1 MQRLNLIKNQLSQN
15 TTSSTPMEVGQKMW
29 VTKAMDQ
36 LVFESNGSLK
46 GKTLFITG
54 ASRGIGLAIALR
66 AAKDGANIT
75 VAAKTVTQQKTLEGT
90 IFTAAEQIEKLGGK
104 ALPVQC
110 DIRSEESVK
119 KAVQATVDK
128 FGGIDILVN
137 NASAINLS
145 CTEDLDMKRYD
156 LMQNINARGTFLCS
170 KYCLPYLKK
179 SQNAHILTI
188 SPDIKEI
195 VKAKW
200 FKDHVAYSTA
210 KFGMSLCTLGMA
222 EEFRQK
228 GYNNIGVNCLWP
240 KTVVSTAAANNVLGG
255 DALMRV
261 GRIPAVMADA
271 AYIIMTSN
279 AKKTN
284 GNYFYDDEVLLSS
297 GVSDLSVYNYDKNV
311 PQSDLAI
318 DFFISIN

>member
-1 MQRLNLIKNQLSQN
+1 MQRIKLIKNQLS
-15 TTSSTPMEVGQKMW
+15 STPMEIGQKIW
-29 VTKAMDQ
+29 VTKPIDQ
-36 LVFESNGSLK
+36 LVFTKENSLK
-46 GKTLFITG
+46 GKTIFITG

-66 AAKDGANIT
+66 AARDGANIT
-75 VAAKTVTQQKTLEGT
+75 IAAKTVTEQKTLEGT
-90 IFTAAEQIEKLGGK
+90 IYTAAEQIRKAGGN
-104 ALPVQC
+104 ALPIQC
-110 DIRSEESVK
+110 DIRNEESVK
-119 KAVQATVDK
+119 KAVELTVEK
-128 FGGIDILVN
+128 FGGIDILIN

-145 CTEDLDMKRYD
+145 CTEELDMKRYD

-179 SQNAHILTI
+179 STNAHILTI

-195 VKAKW
+195 TKSQW

-222 EEFRQK
+222 EEFKQK

-240 KTVVSTAAANNVLGG
+240 KTVIATAAANNVLGG
-255 DALMRV
+255 DSLMRV
-261 GRIPAVMADA
+261 GRLPSIMADA
-271 AYIIMTSN
+271 AYVIITS
-279 AKKTN
+279 KSSKTT

-297 GVSDLSVYNYDKNV
+297 GLTSADLLKYNYDKSV

-318 DFFISIN
+318 DFFISVN

>member
-1 MQRLNLIKNQLSQN
+1 MERINLIKNQLS
-15 TTSSTPMEVGQKMW
+15 SSTTPMETGQKMW

-36 LVFESNGSLK
+36 FIFSNNGTLK
-46 GKTLFITG
+46 GKTIFITG

-66 AAKDGANIT
+66 AARDGANIT

-90 IFTAAEQIEKLGGK
+90 IFTAAAEIEKAGGK

-110 DIRSEESVK
+110 DIRSDESVK
-119 KAVQATVDK
+119 KAVELTVEK

-145 CTEDLDMKRYD
+145 DTEDLDMKRYD

-170 KYCLPYLKK
+170 KYCLPHLKK
-179 SQNAHILTI
+179 SLNGHILTI

-195 VKAKW
+195 TKSKW

-222 EEFRQK
+222 EEFKQK
-228 GYNNIGVNCLWP
+228 GYNIGVNCLWP
-240 KTVVSTAAANNVLGG
+240 KTVISTAAANNVLGG

-261 GRIPAVMADA
+261 GRVPAVMADA
-271 AYIIMTSN
+271 AYIILTSN
-279 AKKTN
+279 ASKTN

-297 GVSDLSVYNYDKNV
+297 GVTDLGKYNYDKNV
-311 PQSDLAI
+311 PQTDLAI
-318 DFFISIN
+318 DFFISVN

>member
-1 MQRLNLIKNQLSQN
+1 MERINLIKNQLS
-15 TTSSTPMEVGQKMW
+15 STPMETGQKMW
-29 VTKAMDQ
+29 VTKPMDQ
-36 LVFESNGSLK
+36 LVFSNNGSLK
-46 GKTLFITG
+46 GKTIFITG

-75 VAAKTVTQQKTLEGT
+75 VAAKTVTEQKTLEGT
-90 IFTAAEQIEKLGGK
+90 IFTAAEAIKKAGGN

-119 KAVQATVDK
+119 KAIELTVQT
-128 FGGIDILVN
+128 FGGIDILIN

-156 LMQNINARGTFLCS
+156 LMQNVNARGTFLCS

-179 SQNAHILTI
+179 SSNAHILTI

-195 VKAKW
+195 TKSQW

-222 EEFRQK
+222 EEFKQK

-240 KTVVSTAAANNVLGG
+240 KTVIATAAANNLLGG

-261 GRIPAVMADA
+261 GRLPTIMADA
-271 AYIIMTSN
+271 AYVILTS
-279 AKKTN
+279 KSSKTT

-297 GVSDLSVYNYDKNV
+297 GVTDLNKYKYDKNV

-318 DFFISIN
+318 DFFISVN